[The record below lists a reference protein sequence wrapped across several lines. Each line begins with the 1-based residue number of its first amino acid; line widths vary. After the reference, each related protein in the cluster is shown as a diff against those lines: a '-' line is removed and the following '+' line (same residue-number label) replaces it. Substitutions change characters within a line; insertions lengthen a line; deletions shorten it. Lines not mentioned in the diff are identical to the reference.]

1 MIACAPILTATIDS
15 LFRELNQRGVRYAV
29 LRNYECFPALDRDGD
44 PTARTDIDL
53 VVDSGDVPVWREV
66 AKSVAQQEG
75 WDVLTE
81 CDHWMQ
87 SAARQHHSEA
97 FRFYRLSP
105 LEFVQ
110 VDLFHH
116 GYVLWGLPVFEL
128 QELLMGRVMNETGRF
143 TQVDP
148 MKENIIRLL
157 KVEGLSRG
165 DPASTKMA
173 RYRDKLIRFWATE
186 QGSFTKHLRAKFFI
200 FGEQAIR
207 ALRQGD
213 MTRFARKMRLAR
225 ACFLAKFA
233 FSHPVQ
239 TPRCLVSRA
248 RDNRTRFFT
257 RPCGCVVNLYAP
269 GEQQRRLLRAVMND
283 LVARNVFEGWK
294 EKNVGSNITGGQRAV
309 MEQGGLVIQWSDR
322 ESARIDMQKSSCP
335 QTLTR
340 ELVRILVEQDN
351 ILFLRPT
358 LPEFR
363 SWSST

>member
-1 MIACAPILTATIDS
+1 MIVCAPILTATIDA

-44 PTARTDIDL
+44 PTARTDLDL
-53 VVDSGDVPVWREV
+53 VVDPGDVPVWREIATSV
-66 AKSVAQQEG
+66 AKQEG
-75 WDVLTE
+75 WDILTE

-128 QELLMGRVMNETGRF
+128 QELLTGTVVNKTGRF
-143 TQVDP
+143 THIDP

-157 KVEGLSRG
+157 KVEGLSRRG
-165 DPASTKMA
+165 PASTKLA
-173 RYRDKLIRFWATE
+173 RYRSKLTRFWTAE
-186 QGSFTKHLRAKFFI
+186 QRSFTTHLRAKFFT
-200 FGEQAIR
+200 FGEQAMR
-207 ALRQGD
+207 ALQQGD
-213 MTRFARKMRLAR
+213 MTRFARKMRWAR
-225 ACFLAKFA
+225 TCFLAKFA
-233 FSHPVQ
+233 LSHPLQ
-239 TPRCLVSRA
+239 TPRYFVARA

-257 RPCGCVVNLYAP
+257 RPCGCVVDVYAP
-269 GEQQRRLLRAVMND
+269 GEQERALLRSVMND

-294 EKNVGSNITGGQRAV
+294 EKTLGSDITGGQRAV

-322 ESARIDMQKSSCP
+322 RSARIDLQQPFSA
-335 QTLTR
+335 QTLTG
-340 ELVRILVEQDN
+340 ELVRILVDRDN

-358 LPEFR
+358 LAGFR
-363 SWSST
+363 SRRSA